1 MASRRLRVME
11 NLDDIRWRAVQ
22 GRDKSVTDVF
32 VYAVATTGIFC
43 RPGCGSRTPR
53 RDNVEF
59 FSSAL
64 NATAAGYRACRRC
77 RPDVQRVHDASLVAV
92 ISLCRLLERDDAV
105 DVGAAAAQWGYSER
119 HLRRRFSEVV
129 GVPITSYARAQ
140 RAQRARAALSTS
152 TAVTDAIYDSGF
164 GSSRAFYE
172 HGATRLGMTPATY
185 RAGAP
190 GERIGFT
197 SLVTPL
203 GIVVAASTAR
213 GVCAVRIGADEA
225 TLTSDLVAEFPH
237 ALLERDDEGLAHV
250 VAVIAR
256 SIRGEDVTSVLPL
269 DLRGT
274 AFQVRVW
281 EALRD
286 VARGSMLTYSQ
297 LAERLGSPRAARAV
311 GSACAANPVALVVP
325 CHRIVR
331 RDGSLGGY
339 RWGLEVKEALLAAEG
354 ATPAS

>member
-1 MASRRLRVME
+1 ME
-11 NLDDIRWRAVQ
+11 NLDEIRWRAVQ
-22 GRDKSVTDVF
+22 SRDHSVAGVF
-32 VYAVATTGIFC
+32 VYAVTTTGIFC

-64 NATAAGYRACRRC
+64 DADAAGYRACRRC
-77 RPDVQRVHDASLVAV
+77 RPDEQRVEDASLVAV
-92 ISLCRLLERDDAV
+92 ISLCRLLESDDAV
-105 DVGAAAAQWGYSER
+105 DVGARAAQWGYSER

-129 GVPITSYARAQ
+129 GVPVTSYARAQ
-140 RAQRARAALSTS
+140 RAQRARVALSRATG
-152 TAVTDAIYDSGF
+152 VTEAIYESGF

-172 HGATRLGMTPATY
+172 HGATRLGMAPAIY
-185 RAGAP
+185 RGGAP

-197 SLVTPL
+197 SIVTPL
-203 GIVVAASTAR
+203 GIVVVASTAR
-213 GVCAVRIGADEA
+213 GVCALRIGADEA
-225 TLTSDLVAEFPH
+225 SLTSDLVAEFPR
-237 ALLERDDEGLAHV
+237 ALLERDDEGLADV

-256 SIRGEDVTSVLPL
+256 VIRGEDETSTLPL

-281 EALRD
+281 EALRG
-286 VARGSMLTYSQ
+286 VERGSTLTYAQ

-311 GSACAANPVALVVP
+311 GSACGANPVALLVP

-331 RDGSLGGY
+331 RDGTLGGY
-339 RWGLEVKEALLAAEG
+339 RWGLALKEALLAAEG
-354 ATPAS
+354 ATPGS